1 MIITP
6 CCMQLFLG
14 AEQFSVLNK
23 GKCIQI
29 PWYFCLHCL
38 PSTKLFFLMHFH
50 ILILLCH
57 IQFWNKGNCKGCAP
71 VGWYYSL
78 QVIQSCD
85 SIFGRNW
92 RSGRPHFW
100 IVTEGV
106 LQDKEIFNLV
116 SSALVSLH
124 FAVWV
129 VQQTR
134 TNLSPGQML
143 YLTQSWLNPSITKSW
158 PASDFSLHY

>member
-6 CCMQLFLG
+6 CRMQLFLG

-57 IQFWNKGNCKGCAP
+57 IQFWNKGSNP
-71 VGWYYSL
+71 VTP
-78 QVIQSCD
+78 
-85 SIFGRNW
+85 IFGGNW
-92 RSGRPHFW
+92 RSGRPCFW

-116 SSALVSLH
+116 SSALVSLQ

-129 VQQTR
+129 VQQTHI
-134 TNLSPGQML
+134 NLSPGQML
-143 YLTQSWLNPSITKSW
+143 YLTQSWLNPSTTESW
-158 PASDFSLHY
+158 PASDFSLHYLPWIKQEGHKNKGNNH